1 MTDVFLSYTSKD
13 RPLAQRIEAAL
24 GRQGVSVFW
33 DQEVPPGRDWDEW
46 IRAKL
51 TEARLV
57 VVLWTKAS
65 VASPNVRHE
74 AMIARDA
81 KKLVPVL
88 AEDLQPS
95 DFPMGLYMVQ
105 ALKLDGWSGDAADPR
120 YKRLETEV
128 LARLGRPARTAP
140 PGTKLA
146 QAEAKA
152 EAAMQ
157 RAKAGFP
164 IALLGGVGA
173 ALAIGLGLYALD
185 NRPASVA
192 PQAAPITE
200 PAPAPPPAPAPTA
213 VDTVLGRW
221 DWGRGCGDAS
231 VVTREGEGKLVFT
244 TAATRFVH
252 EIGAVGAG
260 EVKTVVTEP
269 EDFAGDVYKLAAN
282 GATLTVEQL
291 APNKETNTW
300 TRCP

>member
-24 GRQGVSVFW
+24 GRQGLRVFW

-88 AEDLQPS
+88 AEDLRPS

-105 ALKLDGWSGDAADPR
+105 ALKLDGWSGDTADPR
-120 YKRLETEV
+120 FVRLEAEV
-128 LARLGRPARTAP
+128 LARLGQSARTAP
-140 PGTKLA
+140 AGTKLA
-146 QAEAKA
+146 EAEAKA
-152 EAAMQ
+152 EVAMK

-164 IALLGGVGA
+164 IALVGGVGV
-173 ALAIGLGLYALD
+173 ALAIGLGLSALN
-185 NRPASVA
+185 NR
-192 PQAAPITE
+192 AAPPPPEAAAITE
-200 PAPAPPPAPAPTA
+200 PAPPAPAPAPTA
-213 VDTVLGRW
+213 VDAVLGRW

-231 VVTREGEGKLVFT
+231 VVTREGEGKLIFK

-269 EDFAGDVYKLAAN
+269 EDFSGDVYRLTANSAA
-282 GATLTVEQL
+282 LTVEQV

>member
-13 RPLAQRIEAAL
+13 RPLALKIEAGLARHGL
-24 GRQGVSVFW
+24 NVFW

-51 TEARLV
+51 TEAKLV

-88 AEDLQPS
+88 AEDLKPD

-105 ALKLDGWSGDAADPR
+105 ALKLDGWNGDAADPR
-120 YKRLETEV
+120 FQRLQAEV
-128 LARLGRPARTAP
+128 LTRLGREPRTAP
-140 PGTKLA
+140 AGSKLA
-146 QAEAKA
+146 EAEAKA
-152 EAAMQ
+152 QAATQ
-157 RAKAGFP
+157 KAKAGFP
-164 IALLGGVGA
+164 VAIVGGVVA
-173 ALAIGLGLYALD
+173 VLAIGLGLFAVN
-185 NRPASVA
+185 NRKTE
-192 PQAAPITE
+192 AAPEAAAI
-200 PAPAPPPAPAPTA
+200 APPPPPVPAPTA
-213 VDTVLGRW
+213 VDGVLGRW
-221 DWGRGCGDAS
+221 DWGRGCADAS

-269 EDFAGDVYKLAAN
+269 EDFAGDVYKLAAD
-282 GATLTVEQL
+282 GATLTVEQV
-291 APNKETNTW
+291 APTKETNTW
-300 TRCP
+300 IRCP